1 MKWFERQLNFDI
13 WLLGA
18 VLALSFF
25 GLLMIYSTSFIL
37 SMQKFGNP
45 YHYFKHE
52 LVYLFVGLLGMVAA
66 MHFNNERWRSF
77 ASLFMAV
84 AFAGLVAVFF
94 FGATRGAH
102 RWLRYAGF
110 QFQPSEL
117 AKFAVILYF
126 AHSLA
131 KRQDKLKTFWSG
143 LAPYLG
149 ILGLYVGMVMLEPD
163 FGGALSIGL
172 LGVMLL
178 FTAGVSLKYLAAAGG
193 AAVPVGLYF
202 LASEEYR
209 WRRLVAFLDPW
220 QYSKDYAFQLIQSF
234 LAFGNGGL
242 FGVGLGM
249 GHQKLFYLPD
259 AHTDFIFSVIAEE
272 WGWLGVMA
280 VIAVYALL
288 ITRGAMIAIFAEN
301 KYSSYLAMGITAM
314 IGLPAVINMAVV
326 TGLLPT
332 KGLVLP
338 FLSYGGSSLLIN
350 LFAAGILLN
359 ISAKRFQA

>member
-1 MKWFERQLNFDI
+1 MKWVERRLDFDI
-13 WLLGA
+13 WLLA
-18 VLALSFF
+18 SVLALSFF
-25 GLLMIYSTSFIL
+25 GLLMVYSTSFAL
-37 SMQKFGNP
+37 SMEKFGNP
-45 YHYFKHE
+45 YHYFEHE
-52 LVYLFVGLLGMVAA
+52 LVYLFVGLLGMAAA
-66 MHFNNERWRSF
+66 MHFNHERWRHF
-77 ASLFMAV
+77 GTLFMAL
-84 AFAGLVAVFF
+84 ALAGLVAVFF
-94 FGATRGAH
+94 FGSTRGAH

-126 AHSLA
+126 AHSLD
-131 KRQDKLKTFWSG
+131 KRQAKLKSFWSG
-143 LAPYLG
+143 LVPYMG
-149 ILGLYVGMVMLEPD
+149 ILGLYVGLVMLEPD
-163 FGGALSIGL
+163 FGGAMSIAL
-172 LGVMLL
+172 LGVILL
-178 FTAGVSLKYLAAAGG
+178 FTAGVSMKYLAATG
-193 AAVPVGLYF
+193 AAALPVGLYF

-209 WRRLVAFLDPW
+209 FRRLVAFMDPW

-234 LAFGNGGL
+234 LAFGNGGWV
-242 FGVGLGM
+242 GVGLGM

-272 WGWLGVMA
+272 WGWVGVMA
-280 VIAVYALL
+280 VIAVFVLF
-288 ITRGAMIAIFAEN
+288 ITRGAMAAIFAPN
-301 KYSSYLAMGITAM
+301 HYSSYLAMGVTAM

-359 ISAKRFQA
+359 ISAKRFRA